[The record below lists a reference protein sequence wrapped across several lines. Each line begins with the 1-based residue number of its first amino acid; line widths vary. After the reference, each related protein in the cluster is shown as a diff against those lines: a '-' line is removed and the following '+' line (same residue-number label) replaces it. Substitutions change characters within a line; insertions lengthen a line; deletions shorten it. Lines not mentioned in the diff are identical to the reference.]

1 VKNIVIT
8 GATSGIGLETAKAL
22 VSKGNHLIFLARNTD
37 KVKAHFG
44 DDASTIY
51 CDLLD
56 LPSVVQAAEEIKQQ
70 YKRIDVLLNNAGGV
84 FDIRKETTDGFE
96 YTLCLNHLAPF
107 LLTKKL
113 MPQLVQSNARII
125 GLSSGLH
132 YRHKVDWSDMQ
143 TTQDYSWWRAY
154 ANAKLYTIW
163 FVKEL
168 QRRYG
173 DAGILAYAVH
183 PGLVGTNFGGGLR
196 WYNQLVWNFM
206 RITFARKPEKGA
218 ESSIFLASEEPLTIP
233 GGAYVVDKKQT
244 EPDAAALDQGL
255 AQKLW
260 EWTEDLLKKYL

>member
-22 VSKGNHLIFLARNTD
+22 ISKGNHLIFLARNTD

-113 MPQLVQSNARII
+113 MPLLVQSNARII

-173 DAGILAYAVH
+173 ERVYAPMLFTRAWWAPILAVACVGTTNWFGILCESLLHA
-183 PGLVGTNFGGGLR
+183 NR
-196 WYNQLVWNFM
+196 
-206 RITFARKPEKGA
+206 RKALKA
-218 ESSIFLASEEPLTIP
+218 ASFWPVKNP
-233 GGAYVVDKKQT
+233 
-244 EPDAAALDQGL
+244 
-255 AQKLW
+255 
-260 EWTEDLLKKYL
+260 